1 MKQSAHWISRILR
14 GTGWVAAIACSALL
28 LAGFGGALHPALDSL
43 ALLRIPAAA
52 GCLVLVLLLARP
64 RALVWSGAGVSASVL
79 IVLGAARIVAGPDGQ
94 GITVYQKNLWA
105 GNVASRALVAD
116 IRDSGADL
124 VMLQE
129 VSERNVPLLALLED
143 DYPYQQFCR
152 FSAWSGMAVLSR
164 LPAIGDG
171 ICSDRR
177 GMAGLRVE
185 GPNGPVWALS
195 IHLHWPWP
203 HGQARQV
210 ARLLPQLDA
219 LEGPVIIGGDFN
231 MVPWGHSVRRI
242 AEATGTQRVGQ
253 RRPTIFPYGVP
264 LPIDMVLAP
273 TPGRNERR
281 PLFGSDHYG
290 LVARVAAP

>member
-1 MKQSAHWISRILR
+1 MQDRPDWIRFALR
-14 GTGWVAAIACSALL
+14 GLGWLLAAGCASVL

-52 GCLVLVLLLARP
+52 GCLIFALLLARP
-64 RALVWSGAGVSASVL
+64 RAVVWSGVGVSGSVL
-79 IVLGAARIVAGPDGQ
+79 IVLGAARIMAGPEGQ
-94 GITVYQKNLWA
+94 GITIYQKNLWA
-105 GNVASRALVAD
+105 GNVASRALIAD

-129 VSERNVPLLALLED
+129 VSDRNVALLAQLEEE
-143 DYPYQQFCR
+143 YPHQQFCR

-164 LPAIGDG
+164 FPAVAEG
-171 ICSDRR
+171 ICSEGR

-185 GPNGPVWALS
+185 GPDGPFWALS

-210 ARLLPQLDA
+210 DRLLPQLQA
-219 LEGPVIIGGDFN
+219 LEGPVVIGGDFN
-231 MVPWGHSVRRI
+231 MVSWAHSVRSI
-242 AEATGTQRVGQ
+242 AAATETQRVGQ
-253 RRPTIFPYGVP
+253 RLPTIFPRGAP
-264 LPIDMVLAP
+264 LPIDMVFAP

-281 PLFGSDHYG
+281 PQFGSDHYG
-290 LVARVAAP
+290 IVARVAVP